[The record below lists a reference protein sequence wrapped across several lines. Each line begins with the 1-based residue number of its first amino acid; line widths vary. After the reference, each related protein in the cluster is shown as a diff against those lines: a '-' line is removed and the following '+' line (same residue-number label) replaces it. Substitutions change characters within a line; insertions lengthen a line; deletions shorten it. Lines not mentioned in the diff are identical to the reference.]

1 MIGLFAVHMPYTVDK
16 PLLEVLHSGYI
27 GQGKKVEE
35 FEAKLAARLG
45 TTNVLSLN
53 SGTSAILL
61 ALRLAGVKPGDE
73 VITTPMTCMATNEP
87 IMELGAT
94 PVWADIDPVSGLID
108 PTDVAR
114 KMTSRTSAVVCVDW
128 GGTQC
133 DIEGLKGWCD
143 VQGIPLI
150 EDAAHGFGTT
160 KLGADFICYSFQA
173 IKHITTVDG
182 GALIC
187 AHPDAYKRG
196 KLLRWYGIDRETDRK
211 DLRCEEDVVEWGYK
225 AHMNDVAATIGIVQ
239 LDYLDGILKQQ
250 KANARFY
257 WQNIDHDVMAPAF
270 TGKQMAQSGF
280 WLYTL
285 LAKDVVDR
293 ENFRVYM
300 ESKGIMASRVH
311 VRNDVHTV
319 FQPFRRNLP
328 GVEYFADR
336 EIAIPVHWKLT
347 EQERDQIVEAVNS
360 YRKEPVGVAAE

>member
-1 MIGLFAVHMPYTVDK
+1 MIGLFTVHMPHAVDK

-35 FEAKLAARLG
+35 FEAKLASALG
-45 TTNVLSLN
+45 TGNVLSLN
-53 SGTSAILL
+53 SGTSAVLL
-61 ALRLAGVKPGDE
+61 ALRLAGVRPGDE

-94 PVWADIDPVSGLID
+94 PVWADVFPHTGLID
-108 PTDVAR
+108 PLDVAR
-114 KMTSRTSAVVCVDW
+114 KVTVKTKAIVCVDW

-133 DIEGLKGWCD
+133 DIPALMAIAKTHD
-143 VQGIPLI
+143 IRLI
-150 EDAAHGFGTT
+150 EDAAHGFGASP
-160 KLGADFICYSFQA
+160 LGAHFQCYSFQA

-182 GALIC
+182 GALVC
-187 AHPDAYKRG
+187 RYPDDYRRG

-239 LDYLDGILKQQ
+239 LDYLNGIIRTQRD
-250 KANARFY
+250 NAAAY
-257 WQNIDHDVMAPAF
+257 WTGIDRGYLRPAF
-270 TGKQMAQSGF
+270 TGDHVAQSGF

-285 LAKDVVDR
+285 LCKDAEDR
-293 ENFRVYM
+293 ENFRLYM
-300 ESKGIMASRVH
+300 EREGIMASRVH

-319 FQPFRRNLP
+319 FREFQRNLP

-347 EQERDQIVEAVNS
+347 LEEREHIIKTCNAYQ
-360 YRKEPVGVAAE
+360 RQGVKVRAE